1 MIKYLFKTSPY
12 IFNSLDKVKELMLY
26 RVSFFSLVFGIP
38 LVFINS
44 IFCQKFDLH
53 IWIFI
58 QPVSILFIL
67 WILVF
72 FNTMSFGRKV
82 FLLIFAYYLIA
93 VFNLYL
99 TGFTG
104 GGIPFIIAASI
115 LAILFLDSQSS
126 FLVIVF
132 QFITLLFFGLMYSLK
147 VFELRLDIVASN
159 SNIISWTLAIS
170 IITFHALIYW
180 NTFSVINKS
189 FHSNLQISN
198 NQQKELE
205 IYNEKL
211 KTLLDKQ
218 NKIQQEL
225 KLAKIKAEGS
235 SRFKTMF
242 LRNISHEIRTPLNA
256 IVGLSNL
263 ILNKEIDEESRKKLC
278 SVILDN
284 SFKLE
289 QIIDNIIEIAEF
301 ESDSAEISKS
311 EIELKSFFY
320 ELFNVFRIK
329 IDLSKVSFEFKIN
342 SKYSF
347 IYLDR
352 NKLFGILKHLLQ
364 NAIDHTKEGRIE
376 FGLTEGKEVF
386 CFYVKS
392 SAAEMDVDK
401 INKIIESD
409 SFEINKIDINHD
421 QLSFGLTIVKILSE
435 KLGAILKVVSDNEKS
450 LEFKILLNKINSI
463 RP

>member
-1 MIKYLFKTSPY
+1 MIKYLFKTNPY
-12 IFNSLDKVKELMLY
+12 IFSSLDKVKELMLY

-38 LVFINS
+38 LIFINIS
-44 IFCQKFDLH
+44 FCKKFDLY
-53 IWIFI
+53 IWTLI
-58 QPVSILFIL
+58 QSVSILFIL
-67 WILVF
+67 WVLAF
-72 FNTMSFGRKV
+72 FKTMSFGRKV

-104 GGIPFIIAASI
+104 AGIPFIIASSI
-115 LAILFLDSQSS
+115 LAIFFLDSQKS
-126 FLVIVF
+126 FFVIVF
-132 QFITLLFFGLMYSLK
+132 QFITLLFFGLMYSFN

-159 SNIISWTLAIS
+159 SNIISWTLTIS
-170 IITFHALIYW
+170 IITFQTLIYW

-205 IYNEKL
+205 IYNQKL
-211 KTLLDKQ
+211 KTLFDKQ

-225 KLAKIKAEGS
+225 KLAKIKAEES
-235 SRFKTMF
+235 SRFKTIF

-263 ILNKEIDEESRKKLC
+263 ILNKEIDEDNRKKLC

-301 ESDSAEISKS
+301 ESDSDKISKS
-311 EIELKSFFY
+311 EIELKSFFN
-320 ELFNVFRIK
+320 ELYNVFRIK
-329 IDLSKVSFEFKIN
+329 TDLSKVSFEFKIN
-342 SKYSF
+342 SKYSY

-364 NAIDHTKEGRIE
+364 NAIDHTREGSIE
-376 FGLTEGKEVF
+376 FGITEGKELF

-392 SAAEMDVDK
+392 SAAEMDLDK
-401 INKIIESD
+401 INKVIESD
-409 SFEINKIDINHD
+409 SFGINKIDLNHD
-421 QLSFGLTIVKILSE
+421 QLSFGLTIVKILAK
-435 KLGAILKVVSDNEKS
+435 KLGAIIKVVSEDVRS
-450 LEFKILLNKINSI
+450 VEFQIRLNKINSI